1 MIAGSPARI
10 VSVSLPTCRQP
21 FDRAACAAVTEP
33 GSVAHGASARRTWLR
48 GIHHLFERGLVDD
61 VVVHESRLDQAFRN
75 VEVTGGR
82 MDVVLA
88 RSSVLMYVR
97 RLSNGQRSPWAK
109 ALWNFWRSDLA
120 ADSGPMSSSRDQM
133 MSPRLLQS
141 SNRRVC
147 DQADLKASLLPVASR
162 NRKA

>member
-21 FDRAACAAVTEP
+21 FDRAARAAVTEP

-61 VVVHESRLDQAFRN
+61 VVVHESCLDQAFRN
-75 VEVTGGR
+75 VEVTGGG
-82 MDVVLA
+82 MDIVLA
-88 RSSVLMYVR
+88 RLVGVDVR
-97 RLSNGQRSPWAK
+97 PKVVEWAEEP
-109 ALWNFWRSDLA
+109 L
-120 ADSGPMSSSRDQM
+120 G
-133 MSPRLLQS
+133 
-141 SNRRVC
+141 VC
-147 DQADLKASLLPVASR
+147 DQADRKASLLPVSSR